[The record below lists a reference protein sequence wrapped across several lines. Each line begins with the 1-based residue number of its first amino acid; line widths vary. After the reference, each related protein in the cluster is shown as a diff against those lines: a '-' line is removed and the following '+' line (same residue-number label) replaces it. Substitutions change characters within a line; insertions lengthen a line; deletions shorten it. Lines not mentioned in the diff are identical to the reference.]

1 MLATFEKTPPYR
13 GEDPTM
19 STPKLTLI
27 SHHLCPFVQ
36 RAAIA
41 LLEKDV
47 PFERRNIDLSN
58 KPDWFLKLSPL
69 GKVPLLL
76 VDNETVLF
84 ESAAIAEYIN
94 DLTSGDLLASE
105 ALTRSRQRAWIEF
118 ASATIGNIGKLYAA
132 RDTDVFDSAR
142 AALSDSWQT
151 LEDSLDGGPYFSGEN
166 FSLVDAAFAPVFRYF
181 DVIEMLSDI
190 DFFVDVPKVRAW
202 RNVLAT
208 RPSVQQAV
216 SEDFAVR
223 LLQFLAGRDS
233 VIGNI
238 AGQTFADSQR
248 AVA

>member
-1 MLATFEKTPPYR
+1 MT
-13 GEDPTM
+13 
-19 STPKLTLI
+19 TPKLTLI

-84 ESAAIAEYIN
+84 ESAAIVEYIN
-94 DLTSGDLLASE
+94 DITGGDLLASD
-105 ALTRSRQRAWIEF
+105 ALAKSRQRAWIEF
-118 ASATIGNIGKLYAA
+118 ASTPIGSIGKLYTA
-132 RDTDVFDSAR
+132 RDKDAFDSAR
-142 AALSDSWQT
+142 AALSDKWQT
-151 LEDSLDGGPYFSGEN
+151 LEDNLGDGPYFSGEN

-216 SEDFAVR
+216 SEDYAER
-223 LLQFLAGRDS
+223 LLQFLAGKDS

-238 AGQTFADSQR
+238 ARQTLADIER

>member
-1 MLATFEKTPPYR
+1 MT
-13 GEDPTM
+13 
-19 STPKLTLI
+19 TPKLTLI

-84 ESAAIAEYIN
+84 ESAVIAEYIN
-94 DLTSGDLLASE
+94 DITGGDLLASD
-105 ALTRSRQRAWIEF
+105 ALARSRQRAWIEF
-118 ASATIGNIGKLYAA
+118 ASTTIGSIGKLYTA
-132 RDTDVFDSAR
+132 RDKDAFDSAR
-142 AALSDSWQT
+142 AALSDKWQT
-151 LEDSLDGGPYFSGEN
+151 LEDNLGDGPYFSGEN

-202 RNVLAT
+202 RNILAT
-208 RPSVQQAV
+208 KPSVQRAV
-216 SEDFAVR
+216 SEDFPMR
-223 LLQFLAGRDS
+223 LLQFFAGKDS
-233 VIGNI
+233 VIGDI
-238 AGQTFADSQR
+238 AGQTLADMQR